1 MTRIAQVMFGFV
13 LGFAAVPLAP
23 TKADY
28 SGTYTAQQKSGKSGS
43 PNPVVIHVTQT
54 DTTIEIGRTEGE
66 KSVTNCLPL
75 DGSEADY
82 SSPTG
87 KHGKGRVQFQ
97 EDDLLVEWH
106 ATTSGADGKPIR
118 WHTKERWKLSS
129 DKRTLTIKSE
139 VDSPDFPPA
148 VMAAA
153 LPNNPWTERYQRTDS
168 P

>member
-1 MTRIAQVMFGFV
+1 MTRIAQVVFGFV
-13 LGFAAVPLAP
+13 LGFAAIPLAV

-28 SGTYTAQQKSGKSGS
+28 SGTYAAQQKSGKAGS
-43 PNPVVIHVTQT
+43 PKPTVIRVIQT
-54 DTTIEIGRTEGE
+54 DATIEIIRTENE
-66 KSVTNCLPL
+66 KTVTNRLPL

-87 KHGKGRVQFQ
+87 KRGRGRVQFQ
-97 EDDLLVEWH
+97 GDDLLVEWH
-106 ATTSGADGKPIR
+106 VTTPGADGKPIL

-139 VDSPDFPPA
+139 VDSPDFAPA

-153 LPNNPWTERYQRTDS
+153 LPNNPWTDTYQRTD
-168 P
+168 